1 MYVASRTNN
10 AGVGN
15 NFLYIQVKSLE
26 MMSFS
31 IKIANQMT
39 IAFDAILD
47 TSAGNLQMSYSAPHD
62 SILPLFYQAIGFILN
77 M

>member
-1 MYVASRTNN
+1 MLQAVLIRLELGDHFSRH
-10 AGVGN
+10 A
-15 NFLYIQVKSLE
+15 LLLIE

-31 IKIANQMT
+31 VKLANQMVLT
-39 IAFDAILD
+39 LDIILD
-47 TSAGNLQMSYSAPHD
+47 SNAGNLQMSYSGSHD